1 MHFLV
6 RKGSRSFS
14 KLTAAWAAVALRQA
28 MIKNAGRHT
37 EVDMELVGVIKE
49 KHGGARLP
57 PK

>member
-1 MHFLV
+1 V